1 MGYSFHN
8 SFKVSFNWVVLLCRY
23 MHKHGLHH
31 SINIEWICKL
41 RHCAL
46 QEYKIRYAMYQR
58 RIDVHSIF
66 CTVLLK
72 CHGLNIMY
80 SAFESSIEVYI
91 YYRCSLRYSLNKYSN
106 LNNTYALLFIVPYN
120 IFFKKHAHY
129 LWRRLLKRE
138 NQSMFSLF
146 VTIKMFWFTPP

>member
-1 MGYSFHN
+1 MGYLFHN
-8 SFKVSFNWVVLLCRY
+8 SFKVSYNWVVLLCRY

-106 LNNTYALLFIVPYN
+106 LNNTYALLHVYIHVQCIVPFNEY
-120 IFFKKHAHY
+120 IFWKTC
-129 LWRRLLKRE
+129 
-138 NQSMFSLF
+138 SLIMKETF
-146 VTIKMFWFTPP
+146 E